1 MVLLPDS
8 RGEKEEKISK
18 REKED
23 TKKGTIKYF

>member
-8 RGEKEEKISK
+8 KEEKEEKISK

-23 TKKGTIKYF
+23 AKNGTIK